1 MDNHELRNKKAAYLE
16 REVFAHLEN
25 LNDGFDAPSIQYFS
39 EQDFQRVLERV
50 QELGL
55 GIYGIEPFL
64 NGEYFGVAVYEEY
77 GMSSTDSNWYMSAF
91 ERFKQSG
98 EELQYSASYDVSE
111 HLLV

>member
-16 REVFAHLEN
+16 REVFAHLKN
-25 LNDGFDAPSIQYFS
+25 LNDGFDSPSIKYFS

-50 QELGL
+50 KGLGL

-77 GMSSTDSNWYMSAF
+77 GMSSTDPNWYMSAF
-91 ERFKQSG
+91 EHFKNSG
-98 EELQYSASYDVSE
+98 EELQYSASYDVPE
-111 HLLV
+111 QLLR